1 MATAPPES
9 PAPTSDLRVFMG
21 SAAWRASSPGP
32 ALTIGNFDG
41 VHLGHR
47 ALVAA
52 AVARARALG
61 VEAVAYT
68 FDPAPRDVL
77 RPDSAIPRIQ
87 SLDARVEHLLAA
99 GADRVVV
106 EPFDRAMASMT
117 PEAFARD
124 LLGARLRPSAVVIG
138 FDFRFGRG
146 RAGGAAD
153 LADALGVPVETVP
166 AVHHGGAPVSSSR
179 VREAVRAG
187 DLDVAAALLGR
198 PFSFVGT
205 VVPGDARG
213 RTLGFPTANVWP
225 GPGVAGGVALLPP
238 DGVYAVRLRVDGV
251 AGLPGVM
258 NLGNRP
264 TFDGEARR
272 AEVHLL
278 DFAGDLYGQRVEVT
292 PVVFLRPEQR
302 FASVDALIARVR
314 ADVESARARLAATP

>member
-1 MATAPPES
+1 
-9 PAPTSDLRVFMG
+9 V
-21 SAAWRASSPGP
+21 
-32 ALTIGNFDG
+32 LTIGNFDG

-47 ALVAA
+47 ALVGA
-52 AVARARALG
+52 AVGRARALG

-87 SLDARVEHLLAA
+87 SLEARVAHLLAA

-106 EPFDRAMASMT
+106 EPFDRVMAAMT

-124 LLGARLRPSAVVIG
+124 LLGSRLRPSALVIG

-179 VREAVRAG
+179 VREAVRSGALA
-187 DLDVAAALLGR
+187 DAAALLGR

-225 GPGVAGGVALLPP
+225 DPGGKSAALLPP
-238 DGVYAVRLRVDGV
+238 DGVYAVRARVDG
-251 AGLPGVM
+251 AQRPGVM
-258 NLGNRP
+258 NLGTRP

-278 DFAGDLYGQRVEVT
+278 DFDGDLYGQRVEVT
-292 PVVFLRPEQR
+292 PVVFLRPELR
-302 FASVDALIARVR
+302 FTSVDALVAQVR
-314 ADVESARARLAATP
+314 ADVDAARSRLAASP

>member
-1 MATAPPES
+1 MATAPES
-9 PAPTSDLRVFMG
+9 PAPTSELRVFMG
-21 SAAWRASSPGP
+21 SAAWRTSSPGP
-32 ALTIGNFDG
+32 VLTIGNFDG

-47 ALVAA
+47 ALVSA

-87 SLDARVEHLLAA
+87 SLDARVSHLLAA

-106 EPFDRAMASMT
+106 EPFDRMMASMT
-117 PEAFARD
+117 PDAFARD
-124 LLGARLRPSAVVIG
+124 LLGSRLRPSALVIG

-166 AVHHGGAPVSSSR
+166 AVHHDGAPVSSSR
-179 VREAVRAG
+179 VREAVRSGALAG
-187 DLDVAAALLGR
+187 AADLLGR

-205 VVPGDARG
+205 VIPGDARG

-225 GPGVAGGVALLPP
+225 EPGGKAGATALLPP
-238 DGVYAVRLRVDGV
+238 DGVYAVRVRVDG
-251 AGLPGVM
+251 ADLPGVM
-258 NLGNRP
+258 NLGTRP

-292 PVVFLRPEQR
+292 PVAFLRPEQR
-302 FASVDALIARVR
+302 FASVDALVAQVR
-314 ADVESARARLAATP
+314 ADVAEARARLAASP